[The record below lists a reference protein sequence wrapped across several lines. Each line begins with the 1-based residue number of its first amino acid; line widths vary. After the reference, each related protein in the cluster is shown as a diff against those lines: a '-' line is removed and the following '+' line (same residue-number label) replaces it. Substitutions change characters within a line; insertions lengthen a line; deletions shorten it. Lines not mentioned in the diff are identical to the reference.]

1 MTKTIFSQEYK
12 RLCWLLI
19 EARREQ
25 GFTQEDVATAL
36 GRPQSFVS
44 KYERGERR
52 LDVIEFLEVTHFLGV
67 DPHSIIRQ
75 LEIDFSRREEE
86 NGAEKHSG

>member
-1 MTKTIFSQEYK
+1 MIKTISSQEYQ
-12 RLCWLLI
+12 RLCSLLI
-19 EARREQ
+19 KARREQ
-25 GFTQEDVATAL
+25 GFTQENVATAL

-52 LDVIEFLEVTHFLGV
+52 LDVIEFLEVAHVLGA
-67 DPHSIIRQ
+67 DPHSIIRR
-75 LEIDFSRREEE
+75 LKIDFSRREEE